1 MTETE
6 STTASL
12 LTAWW
17 QDPLGQNVLAQEQL
31 LFQQYLPYF
40 HGYCQLQVGVAE
52 NLFPEMPVPKM
63 QTIMARSGDVAGRS
77 IALPFKCY
85 SIDTV
90 LLSHVLEF
98 SADAHQALREAERI
112 LVGDGTLIVTVFN
125 PWSLWGLRRLFTR
138 HKKAPWDGHFYSQSR
153 IKDWL
158 SLLNFDVLETER
170 LMFRPPFSNEKW
182 LKRMSKLDVWGQ
194 RLWPVF
200 SGVTVIVA
208 TKRTIP
214 LTPVAE
220 RWKAKQFFPT
230 GRLITKPVT
239 REKIDGRS

>member
-1 MTETE
+1 MAETE
-6 STTASL
+6 STKASL

-17 QDPLGQNVLAQEQL
+17 QGPLGQSVLVQEQQ
-31 LFQQYLPYF
+31 LFQRYLPYF

-52 NLFPEMPVPKM
+52 NLFPEMPAPKM

-85 SIDTV
+85 SMDTV

-98 SADAHQALREAERI
+98 STDAHQALRETERI

-125 PWSLWGLRRLFTR
+125 PWSLWGLRRLFSR
-138 HKKAPWDGHFYSQSR
+138 KKNAPWDGLFYSQSR

-158 SLLNFDVLETER
+158 SLLNFDVIETER
-170 LMFRPPFSNEKW
+170 LMFRPPIANEKW
-182 LKRMSKLDVWGQ
+182 LKRTSKLDSWGQ
-194 RLWPVF
+194 RFWPIF

-214 LTPVAE
+214 LTPVE
-220 RWKAKQFFPT
+220 QRWKTKQFFPI
-230 GRLITKPVT
+230 GKLVTKPVT
-239 REKIDGRS
+239 RENIDGTS